1 MVVAGVFLLP
11 FGVVSLKDEWKKLK
25 DLSLKKKVVFL
36 VLEVIDIFTYP
47 IFSAWLL
54 GLSLL
59 LIVGGLAIIVK
70 ESLF

>member
-11 FGVVSLKDEWKKLK
+11 CGVVSLKNEWKKLK